1 MPPHPALDSVPL
13 PSPPAG
19 RPLLVGLTGGIGSGK
34 SEALAA
40 FARHGAATLSSDA
53 VVHELYRRPDVK
65 EAVAARFGPDVL
77 AADGD
82 VDRSR
87 LGAAAFAEPDGL
99 RFLERLLHP
108 LVAEELVRSTAA
120 ATARGDALLVHEV
133 PLLFEA
139 GLEGRYDVV
148 VVITASDEL
157 RRARA
162 GGRFDQRSSSQ
173 LPEAEKRARAAV
185 AYVND
190 GSLDE
195 LDGWVAALVRRLSP
209 A

>member
-13 PSPPAG
+13 PPPPVG

-40 FARHGAATLSSDA
+40 FARHGAAILSSDA
-53 VVHELYRRPDVK
+53 VVHDLYRRPEVK
-65 EAVAARFGPDVL
+65 EAVAARFGAEVL
-77 AADGD
+77 ADGGE

-87 LGAAAFAEPDGL
+87 LGAAAFAERDGL
-99 RFLERLLHP
+99 RFLEGLLHP
-108 LVAEELVRSTAA
+108 LVADELVRSTAA
-120 ATARGDALLVHEV
+120 ASERGDALVVHEV
-133 PLLFEA
+133 PLLFEG
-139 GLEGRYDVV
+139 GLEGRYDLVV
-148 VVITASDEL
+148 LVTAPDEL

-162 GGRFDQRSSSQ
+162 GARFDQRSSSQ
-173 LPEAEKRARAAV
+173 LPEGDKRARAGV
-185 AYVND
+185 VYVND

-195 LDGWVAALVRRLSP
+195 LDAFVAALVGRLSP

>member
-1 MPPHPALDSVPL
+1 MPSRPALETAAL
-13 PSPPAG
+13 PPPPAG

-53 VVHELYRRPDVK
+53 VVHELYLRPDVK
-65 EAVAARFGPDVL
+65 EAVAARFGAEVLGPD
-77 AADGD
+77 GE

-87 LGAAAFAEPDGL
+87 LGEAAFAEPDGL

-108 LVAEELVRSTAA
+108 LVEEAFVRCTAA
-120 ATARGDALLVHEV
+120 AAGRGDALVVHEV

-139 GLEGRYDVV
+139 GLESRYDLVV
-148 VVITASDEL
+148 LVTAPDEV
-157 RRARA
+157 RRGRA
-162 GGRFDQRSSSQ
+162 GQRFDQRSASQ
-173 LPEAEKRARAAV
+173 LPAAAKRARAGV
-185 AYVND
+185 VYVND

-195 LDGWVAALVRRLSP
+195 LDGWVAALVGRLSP

>member
-1 MPPHPALDSVPL
+1 MPPDPALDSVPL

-40 FARHGAATLSSDA
+40 FARHGAVTLSSDA
-53 VVHELYRRPDVK
+53 VVHELYLRPDVK
-65 EAVAARFGPDVL
+65 AAVAARFGPDVL
-77 AADGD
+77 AGDGE

-99 RFLERLLHP
+99 RFLEGLLHP
-108 LVAEELVRSTAA
+108 LVGEELVRCTAA
-120 ATARGDALLVHEV
+120 ASERGDALVVHEV

-139 GLEGRYDVV
+139 DLEGRYDLVV
-148 VVITASDEL
+148 LVTAPDEL

-162 GGRFDQRSSSQ
+162 GARFDQRSSSQ
-173 LPEAEKRARAAV
+173 LPEADKRARAGV
-185 AYVND
+185 TYVND

-195 LDGWVAALVRRLSP
+195 LDAWVAALVGRLSP